1 MNSHMTQIRWYRILS
16 SLAVIHSAVV
26 LIMFTRLGSGSPFWL
41 EQLWVGF
48 ATLLFLWPIVLVLHS
63 GRSALCLI
71 VAVVIGSAL
80 FVPCADS
87 YSFIAAMRFGLPPFV
102 RLTPISVFH
111 YVTAYR
117 AGRAEAQ
124 KDIKSGH
131 LVIEENGLGAGYYA
145 DILKQRCQ
153 AEMRIGGC
161 ASNERIEGH
170 AKGYNEV
177 SEAEIERRFGKGVL
191 AAIKEEAMKRLQQNA
206 IQ

>member
-1 MNSHMTQIRWYRILS
+1 MTQIRRYRILS
-16 SLAVIHSAVV
+16 SLAVLHSAVV
-26 LIMFTRLGSGSPFWL
+26 LIMFMRLQSGSPFWL
-41 EQLWVGF
+41 EQLWVGL
-48 ATLLFLWPIVLVLHS
+48 ATLLFLWPIVLALHS
-63 GRSALCLI
+63 GRSALRLSAALV
-71 VAVVIGSAL
+71 VASAL

-87 YSFIAAMRFGLPPFV
+87 YSFVAAVRFGLPPFV
-102 RLTPISVFH
+102 RLTPHSIFQ

-117 AGRAEAQ
+117 AGRADAQ
-124 KDIKSGH
+124 RDVRTGH

-170 AKGYNEV
+170 AKGYNDV

-191 AAIKEEAMKRLQQNA
+191 AAIREEAMKRLQQNA
-206 IQ
+206 TH